1 MTDDEIQAHR
11 AAILALEG
19 QRATLGDA
27 ATDLAVAPMRARLAA
42 LQQPAGLRHRLVTVL
57 FADVVGSTALASG
70 LDAEDTLGLLS
81 GALRRMATI
90 VEATRAGCCASLAT
104 G

>member
-1 MTDDEIQAHR
+1 M
-11 AAILALEG
+11 
-19 QRATLGDA
+19 
-27 ATDLAVAPMRARLAA
+27 
-42 LQQPAGLRHRLVTVL
+42 TVL

-90 VEATRAGCCASLAT
+90 VEAHQGRISAHSAGRGT
-104 G
+104 GTAFTVRLPRPPH